1 MSRAFVKE
9 SEGEW
14 LGDVPPALPAL
25 ERFLT
30 RENGGVKVYEV
41 AKRLDEAT
49 KRDVHE
55 MSNGNSYMLDM
66 DDRWTVIFE

>member
-14 LGDVPPALPAL
+14 LGDVAPEIGAL

-30 RENGGVKVYEV
+30 RESGERVFLLRTTHKLRG
-41 AKRLDEAT
+41 R
-49 KRDVHE
+49 
-55 MSNGNSYMLDM
+55 YMK
-66 DDRWTVIFE
+66 

>member
-14 LGDVPPALPAL
+14 LGDVAPEISAL

-30 RENGGVKVYEV
+30 RESGERVSLIRTTQD
-41 AKRLDEAT
+41 AKTNRPI
-49 KRDVHE
+49 HE
-55 MSNGNSYMLDM
+55 MSNGNSYALDF
-66 DDRWTVIFE
+66 DGRWMSVG

>member
-14 LGDVPPALPAL
+14 LGDVAPEIGAL

-30 RENGGVKVYEV
+30 RESGERVFLLRTTQDAN
-41 AKRLDEAT
+41 T
-49 KRDVHE
+49 KREIHE
-55 MSNGNSYMLDM
+55 MSNGNSYALDG
-66 DDRWTVIFE
+66 DGRWMSVG

>member
-14 LGDVPPALPAL
+14 LGDVAPTVEAL

-30 RENGGVKVYEV
+30 REAGVSVYEV
-41 AKRLDEAT
+41 RSFQDDERRT
-49 KRDVHE
+49 VHE
-55 MSNGNSYMLDM
+55 MSSGSCYYLDE
-66 DDRWTVIFE
+66 DQRWRVL